1 MTLNWITKYRF
12 IYSGIASSLLTLT
25 LTLPT
30 AALAWGDLGHQVVAE
45 IALHHLTPTARSRVV
60 QLLASDSDTLTAHDM
75 VSSAVWADRFRDSPN
90 NGPKVN
96 YHHTHEWHFVDLD
109 RTHPSLPLACNGHT
123 PLPAGTAAS
132 EGPAHD
138 CVVDKVEQFAAE
150 LHASP
155 ASAGVGMGA
164 GTDAKALN
172 EERVALKFLIH
183 LVGDLH
189 QPLHAIDDHDRG
201 GNEKR
206 VRAMGL
212 RANSLH
218 HYWDTTLVEQ
228 LGSDPKAI
236 AQMLD
241 ARITPAQLKT
251 WQQGTPRQWA
261 RESYEAARAY
271 GYDALPTPDE
281 RGRYTLSAQ
290 YVNQGVQVVARQLE
304 AAGVRLALLLNESLK

>member
-1 MTLNWITKYRF
+1 MKTNNRF
-12 IYSGIASSLLTLT
+12 IFSGVAGSLLALT
-25 LTLPT
+25 LALPT

-45 IALHHLTPTARSRVV
+45 IALHHLTPTARSRVE
-60 QLLASDSDTLTAHDM
+60 QLLASDTDTLTAHDM
-75 VSSAVWADRFRDSPN
+75 VSSSVWADRFRDSSI

-109 RTHPSLPLACNGHT
+109 RHQPSLPLACNNHQ
-123 PLPAGTAAS
+123 PLPAGALAS

-138 CVVDKVEQFAAE
+138 CVVDKIEQFAAE
-150 LHASP
+150 LRASP
-155 ASAGVGMGA
+155 ASAGA
-164 GTDAKALN
+164 DAKTVN

-206 VRAMGL
+206 VRAAGL

-228 LGSDPKAI
+228 LGSDPKFI
-236 AQMLD
+236 AEMLD

-251 WQQGTPRQWA
+251 WQQGTPRTWV
-261 RESYEAARAY
+261 RESYETARTY

-290 YVNQGVQVVARQLE
+290 YINQGTQVVALQLE

>member
-1 MTLNWITKYRF
+1 MKTNNRF
-12 IYSGIASSLLTLT
+12 ICSGIAGSLLALT
-25 LTLPT
+25 LALPT

-45 IALHHLTPTARSRVV
+45 IALRHLNPTARSRVE
-60 QLLASDSDTLTAHDM
+60 QLLASDPDTLTAHDM
-75 VSSAVWADRFRDSPN
+75 VSSSVWADRFRDSSI

-123 PLPAGTAAS
+123 PLPAGAAAS

-138 CVVDKVEQFAAE
+138 CVVDKIEQFAAE
-150 LHASP
+150 LRASP
-155 ASAGVGMGA
+155 ASADAGA
-164 GTDAKALN
+164 SAGAYGGTDAKTVN

-206 VRAMGL
+206 VRAAGL

-228 LGSDPKAI
+228 LGSDPKFI
-236 AQMLD
+236 AEMLD
-241 ARITPAQLKT
+241 ARITLAQLKT
-251 WQQGTPRQWA
+251 WQQGTPRTWA
-261 RESYEAARAY
+261 RESYETARTY

-290 YVNQGVQVVARQLE
+290 YIHQGTRVVALQLE
-304 AAGVRLALLLNESLK
+304 AAGVRLALLLNQSLK

>member
-1 MTLNWITKYRF
+1 MKTNNRF
-12 IYSGIASSLLTLT
+12 ICSGIAGSLLALT

-30 AALAWGDLGHQVVAE
+30 AALAWGDLGHQVVVE
-45 IALHHLTPTARSRVV
+45 IALRHLNPTARSRVE
-60 QLLASDSDTLTAHDM
+60 QLLASDPDTLTAHDM
-75 VSSAVWADRFRDSPN
+75 VSSAVWADRFRDSSI

-109 RTHPSLPLACNGHT
+109 RTHPSLPLACNNHQ
-123 PLPAGTAAS
+123 PLPAGALAS

-138 CVVDKVEQFAAE
+138 CVVDKIEQFATE
-150 LHASP
+150 LRASP
-155 ASAGVGMGA
+155 ASAGA
-164 GTDAKALN
+164 DAKTVN

-206 VRAMGL
+206 VRAAGL

-228 LGSDPKAI
+228 LGSDPKFI
-236 AQMLD
+236 AEMLD

-251 WQQGTPRQWA
+251 WQQGTPRMWA
-261 RESYEAARAY
+261 REAYEAARTY

-290 YVNQGVQVVARQLE
+290 YINQGTRVVALQLE
-304 AAGVRLALLLNESLK
+304 AAGVRLALLLNQSLK